1 MQREKGEDK
10 SSTAAVRG
18 SARVH
23 GKLCRYSA
31 WNSLY
36 PQTVFHCMENFSVFF
51 TLSGTCFRSAT
62 SKTPMAW
69 DLLMPGGV
77 VSSDQSQFD

>member
-18 SARVH
+18 YARVH

-31 WNSLY
+31 RNSLY

-51 TLSGTCFRSAT
+51 YAFRPHVSRGTPQNADGMGLAYAGRRCIVRS
-62 SKTPMAW
+62 
-69 DLLMPGGV
+69 
-77 VSSDQSQFD
+77 

>member
-23 GKLCRYSA
+23 SKLCRYSA
-31 WNSLY
+31 RNSLY

-51 TLSGTCFRSAT
+51 YAFRRMFHAVHL
-62 SKTPMAW
+62 KTPMAW
-69 DLLMPGGV
+69 DLLMPDGV
-77 VSSDQSQFD
+77 VSSDHSQFN